1 MVSDLWL
8 ENLDP
13 FGVFVFQ
20 GSLLVIVIMIDGSQ
34 KRNCEGGFWTWEFA
48 CLWKAQ

>member
-8 ENLDP
+8 EDFDP
-13 FGVFVFQ
+13 FWSLFQ
-20 GSLLVIVIMIDGSQ
+20 GSLLIIIIMIYGSQ
-34 KRNCEGGFWTWEFA
+34 KRNSEGSFWTLEFA